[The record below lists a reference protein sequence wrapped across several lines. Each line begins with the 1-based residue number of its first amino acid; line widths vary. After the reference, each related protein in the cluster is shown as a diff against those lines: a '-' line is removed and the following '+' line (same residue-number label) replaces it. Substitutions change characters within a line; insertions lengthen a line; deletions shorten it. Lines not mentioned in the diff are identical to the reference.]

1 MAKARSVRTR
11 ATKAASAV
19 TPAQLMQK
27 VAGAVSGWINVTFR
41 GQSRDFNNLLGI
53 TFLLVVFGLVMV
65 LSASYVTSLGNGD
78 GALSVF
84 FRQAIWAVLGFVAL
98 GILSRLPIAV
108 IQRLSPFY
116 FLVMLGLQVLV
127 LIIGTEVY
135 GNKNWIRIGELSFQP
150 SEFLKVGLV
159 LVLAGMLSQRR
170 EYFDSFKYG
179 WSAPLLAAVISTG
192 LVLGG
197 ADLGT
202 ALVIFGFSLVTMVLI
217 GMPNRYALAIFGVAA
232 AGALIFANMGSRR
245 TRIAAWLN
253 PDAVDVAG
261 ATWQARHGIWA
272 LAAGGIGGTGLGD
285 SKMKWNWIPM
295 VDNDYIFSVVGEE
308 WGLIGA
314 SILILLFVLLAMS
327 MIRIL
332 NRTERVFERYVM
344 YGIVSWITIQAFV
357 NIGVVLNFLPVL
369 GVPLPLISA
378 GGSSL
383 FVTLATLG
391 IALGIERRNSLAGP
405 ASPVRRTSRVRV
417 AR

>member
-11 ATKAASAV
+11 STKAASAV
-19 TPAQLMQK
+19 TPVQLLQN
-27 VAGAVSGWINVTFR
+27 VAGAVTGWINVTFR

-116 FLVMLGLQVLV
+116 FLFMLGMQGLV

-135 GNKNWIRIGELSFQP
+135 GNKNWIRIGDLSFQP
-150 SEFLKVGLV
+150 SEFLKIGLV

-170 EYFDSFKYG
+170 EYFDSFRYG
-179 WSAPLLAAVISTG
+179 WLVPLGAAGFSTI

-217 GMPNRYALAIFGVAA
+217 GMPNRYALSIFGIAA
-232 AGALIFANMGSRR
+232 VGALIFANMGSRR

-314 SILILLFVLLAMS
+314 SILILLFVLLAMA

-344 YGIVSWITIQAFV
+344 YGIVSWITIQAFI

-383 FVTLATLG
+383 FATLATLG

-405 ASPVRRTSRVRV
+405 GSSVRRTSRVRA